1 MLWWTA
7 NAAHAA
13 VFVNMEKAFGA
24 GSEEAAAKAVYL
36 ALAAFAAKLPEL
48 FMYVR
53 GCSAIV
59 ITIVISAAALRC
71 TLARS

>member
-1 MLWWTA
+1 
-7 NAAHAA
+7 
-13 VFVNMEKAFGA
+13 MEKAFGA

-59 ITIVISAAALRC
+59 TMVARFTVVITIAISTARC
-71 TLARS
+71 ALARS